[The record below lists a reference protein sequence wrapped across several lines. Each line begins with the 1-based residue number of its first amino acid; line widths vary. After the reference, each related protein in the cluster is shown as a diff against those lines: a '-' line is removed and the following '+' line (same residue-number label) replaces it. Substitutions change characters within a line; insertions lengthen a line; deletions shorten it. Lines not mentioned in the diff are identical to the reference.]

1 MTVETYLEMLQAR
14 RRYHLRRLSG
24 EDESQKAFAKRLGL
38 NHCYFCGLLAGIRPF
53 SEKRARMVEEA
64 CGLAFG
70 FLDSEVTT

>member
-14 RRYHLRRLSG
+14 RRYHLRRLFR
-24 EDESQKAFAKRLGL
+24 EDESQKDFAKRLGV
-38 NHCYFCGLLAGIRPF
+38 NRHYFCALLSGLRPF
-53 SEKRARMVEEA
+53 SEKRARAIEEA